1 MRSALPY
8 KNGMLA
14 GQHAARGSAQTLP
27 VLDVDALVLAAVQ
40 QLVGADAGPHMP
52 LMQAGMDSLAA
63 LELRNELS
71 RCAFICMS
79 ATNSLFASYNNVA
92 GNAGVSGLT

>member
-1 MRSALPY
+1 
-8 KNGMLA
+8 
-14 GQHAARGSAQTLP
+14 
-27 VLDVDALVLAAVQ
+27 
-40 QLVGADAGPHMP
+40 
-52 LMQAGMDSLAA
+52 MQAGMDSLAA